1 MDESAAVHD
10 AVEAGEHEHRHQ
22 HEHDQDEGAEAQQSL
37 ENNINTSLKDFNSV
51 AKG

>member
-22 HEHDQDEGAEAQQSL
+22 HEHDQQQGAQAQQSL
-37 ENNINTSLKDFNSV
+37 VELVELQLQRGTFR
-51 AKG
+51 